1 MIGKNNHK
9 LFMEKGANKYKR
21 YTLKKLSVGVVSV
34 SIGFGLMFGSVE
46 GVSADE
52 LTGTNSVVEPNNVDS
67 VQSNEEVSAE
77 SNVDKSSETVQSDS
91 SEQTA
96 TIDQSLEMKRQEV
109 KTVLGES
116 NIVGEQ
122 YTDLVTKIANAQTLD
137 ELEGILVEIKQTA
150 SLEDNQDL
158 TEQSETEHD
167 AGEKLK
173 NHSEEKDGELDKITP
188 PSTETSL
195 SKESSVENLVRVDQL
210 NVTSDVKYTLN
221 DVRHLLNS
229 ADIARIESGELTVQ
243 QTIEKLLN
251 NKVELRETEARHE
264 NGVLAAGVEKSSL
277 SPDKQRGKSRSRRS
291 LNGVDVE
298 SLFRLFTE
306 QDTVRDVYNRI
317 QQMRQANLIAETEF
331 HFFRFEMLRHLRD
344 SIANNTHD
352 SNNLLPENIKNQSPD
367 AEKIL
372 NMHLSNREN
381 VTVPMSRLIE
391 QPFRRISDETK
402 KELDY
407 INEFLKNIETVL
419 LTRFGTN
426 DEGVYFSADEYD
438 NHAVNYASHK
448 TRKTF
453 HVPEII
459 TNPDGTV
466 TLKMSSESEG
476 GVELKSH
483 YAFSFNLSHE
493 LNERVKQ
500 EQLVRG
506 LYRPD
511 RGQQSDEN
519 GDKLQN
525 QVSNPNYEINK
536 YSAQNGT
543 FPGYVGYYTSQWSDQ
558 GGYDRK
564 KDRFAKI
571 ELTFEANDQMITDA
585 KISSGILSNSY
596 NYRHRPG
603 TFIASQEF
611 NEKAE
616 ELKTLLNLMTEY
628 KKVKNK
634 ITVTQQKI
642 DQFNQSLGEA
652 TRVLSQ
658 RDYDNL
664 NTKHQNL
671 KQEIE
676 QIKADYTTL
685 TNKSMYDKLHQQVK
699 RDIATSKSGIEG
711 SLNDLYPVND
721 LNNNGKKDTEDITF
735 ADQKVSDAKDKHT
748 TLLSKIIE
756 LNGKPDISQ
765 EEYTQLINMHEEF
778 KESIKDGRDAI
789 DAIPQSDKISLLGE
803 TYNAK
808 RDKLKRDL
816 PQDNVKL
823 PAAPTTAT
831 QTSSD
836 PNEKNSITNPTLI
849 NGNFSDLSQGAKVGA
864 ESVNNGVN
872 SVPGWTVINSTQEVI
887 PLINRRKALTATVSR
902 NEFVN
907 PNNNNAVVLGVSST
921 EFVTDNLNK
930 GKIDVDK
937 VGGIFQTINVTPG
950 SELVVKFRADSPGYH
965 AGNDQGFD
973 NKRHAVAQAQV
984 EISDADTGT
993 TLGTILPPSRGH
1005 GEAVGIVNIPEG
1017 VNRVKVTLS
1026 HKSARTH
1033 NISKGDLASKGWY
1046 PGAVVSDVRV
1056 SSGAHV
1062 TFELTDKSHAYTS
1075 TNSDQTP
1082 YERTLQ
1088 VRFNNRGN
1096 EKAKATFT
1104 MRLPEG
1110 VTYRSVSNGTGSY
1123 DTQTRI
1129 LTVTKEGIPGQG
1141 THVTDINLTFDTS
1154 APRTFEVETQ
1164 NVTYATSP
1172 DYLPKNSNNGLGRSI
1187 QLGNVGSYSVTVAMY
1202 TSELQTMVNE
1212 YQDTIGSFK
1221 YYNAPDNLK
1230 SEYDS
1235 AIEEGRQIL
1244 VNTQSTQQEINNVAD
1259 KIKNAKDALQGQ
1271 ETNKAELEAAIKV
1284 ADITTADPLYDMLQ
1298 DIDSNLKSE
1307 YESAIATAQR
1317 LLTKPDATQKEV
1329 QQATDELNIKDIKV
1343 SFELYEKSI
1352 KRYDESYNQLPKL
1365 DNDQIFVTGK
1375 AHNRLTK
1382 LWSEI
1387 DMYHRSAWSKVF
1399 NKDIKQN
1406 LQSSFFKIFMK
1417 RQKLS
1422 AVPDKTEIS
1431 IPAEKTSVHDLGA
1444 NLSLEEK
1451 NIIKKAIEDTNN
1463 FLSGTKVEISDN
1475 GTATIT
1481 FPDHT
1486 ESESS
1491 QETIDRS
1498 DLIQEFTP
1506 GEKQS
1511 LLEKQKEEALSDID
1525 SLIDLSDDE
1534 RQTFKD
1540 KVAEAGTADEIVD
1553 ILAEAS
1559 GLSFDKLEEAKA
1571 TLRNKIETLV
1581 EDEEQKDIFLEEIAA
1596 AEQLEDVQAI
1606 EDIVDAYLSV
1616 EDEDELAEAKDD
1628 AKAVVDKAANNELS
1642 PERKAAHKAAIEN
1655 ASNLE
1660 EITEIVKEAEQEI
1673 FRNYQAYG
1681 KDQIDKLDDAN
1692 LSPEQKAK
1700 LAAEIE
1706 RATTIDEIE
1715 RILDKADTEASDK
1728 ALTAEKEAAKA
1739 EIDDL
1744 PGLSNEA
1751 KAELKDQIDDAENST
1766 EIADVFNEVEERAL
1780 AEAKDDAKAVVD
1792 KAANNELSPERK
1804 AAHKAAIENAS
1815 NLEEITEIVKEAEQ
1829 EIFRNYQ
1836 AYGKDQIDKL
1846 DDANLSPEQKAKL
1859 AAEIER
1865 ATTIDEIERILDKAD
1880 TEASDKALTAEK
1892 EAAKAEIDDLPGL
1905 SNEAKAELKDQ
1916 IDDAENS
1923 TEIADVFNEVE
1934 ERALAEAKDDAKAV
1948 VDKAANNELSP
1959 ERKAAHKA
1967 AIENASNLEEITE
1980 IVKEAEQEIFRN
1992 YQAYGKDQID
2002 KLDDANLSP
2011 EQKAKL
2017 AAEIERATTI
2027 DEIERILDKADTEA
2041 SDKALTAEKE
2051 AAKAEIDDLPGL
2063 SNEAKAELKDQI
2075 DDAENST
2082 EIADVFNE
2090 VEERAL
2096 AEAKDDAKAV
2106 VDKAANN
2113 ELSPERKAAHKAAI
2127 ENASN
2132 LEEITEIV
2140 KEAEQEIFRNYQAYG
2155 KDQIDKLD
2163 DANLSPEQK
2172 AKLAAEI
2179 ERATTIDEIER
2190 ILDKADTEASD
2201 KALTAEK
2208 EAAKAEIDDLPG
2220 LSNEAKAELKDQI
2233 DDAENSTEIA
2243 DVFNEV
2249 EERALAEAKD
2259 DAKAVVD
2266 KAANNELSPER
2277 KAAHKAAIENASNLE
2292 EITEIV
2298 KEAEQEIFRNYQAY
2312 GKDQIDKLDDA
2323 NLSPEQKAK
2332 LAAEIERATTI
2343 DEIER
2348 ILDKAD
2354 TEASDKALT
2363 AEKEAAKA
2371 EIDDLPGLSNEAK
2384 AELKD
2389 QIDDAENSTEIA
2401 DVFNEVEERALAE
2414 AKDDAKAVV
2423 DKAANNELSPERK
2436 AAHKAAIEN
2445 ASNLE
2450 EITEIVKEAEQEIFR
2465 NYQASDNGAG
2475 TVQPEKPEFDG
2486 GTHGLGLI
2494 NEKPAFPAEELGR
2507 LLQVERDKASAYVGT
2522 LSNLDASKV
2531 TEFQQAIQQAQ
2542 TVPAIEAISQTAE
2555 ALNAKLAPSASESG
2569 NGAGTV
2575 QPEKPEFDGGT
2586 HGLGLINEKPAFP
2599 AEELGRLLQVER
2611 DKASAYVGTLSNLD
2625 ASKVTEFQQA
2635 IQQAQTVPAIEAI
2648 SQTAEALNAK
2658 LAPSAS
2664 ESGNG
2669 AGTVQPEKPEFDG
2682 GTHGLGLINEKPAFP
2697 AEELG
2702 RLLQVERDKASA
2714 YVGTLSNLDAS
2725 KVTEFQQAIQQAQTV
2740 PAIEA
2745 ISQTAEALN
2754 AKLAPFASESGNG
2767 AGTVQPEKPEFDGGT
2782 HGLGLINE
2790 KPAFPAEELG
2800 RLLQVE
2806 RDKASAYV
2814 GTLSNLDASKVTE
2827 FQQAIQQAQTVP
2839 AIEAISQTAE
2849 ALNAKLAPSASE
2861 SGNGAGTVQPEKP
2874 EFDGGTHG
2882 LGLINEKPAFPAE
2895 ELGRLLQVE
2904 RDKASAYVGTLSNL
2918 DASKVTEFQKA
2929 IQNAQTVPAIEAISQ
2944 TAEALNAKLA
2954 SSAPESGNG
2963 EGTVQPEMPEFDG
2976 GTHGLGLINEK
2987 PTFPAEELG
2996 RLLQVERDKASAYV
3010 GTLSNL
3016 DASKVTEFQQAIQN
3030 AQTVPAIEAISQTA
3044 EALNAKLASSA
3055 PESGNGEGTVQPE
3068 MPEFNGGTQGLGL
3081 INEKPEFPAEEL
3093 EQGKV
3098 GDEQEQST
3106 EPKAPTQPGQNAP
3119 ESEHPVDKPA
3129 VTDHLQK
3136 VKTQVNGQQSIQES
3150 TKQEKSGERL
3160 PDTATISWLLG
3171 VTGIST
3177 LLAGLGLKK
3186 KREDDDK

>member
-52 LTGTNSVVEPNNVDS
+52 LTGTNSVVEPNNIDS
-67 VQSNEEVSAE
+67 LQSSEEVSAE
-77 SNVDKSSETVQSDS
+77 SNVDKSSETVQSES
-91 SEQTA
+91 SEQA
-96 TIDQSLEMKRQEV
+96 AAIDQSLEIKRQEV
-109 KTVLGES
+109 KTILGQS

-122 YTDLVTKIANAQTLD
+122 YTDLVTKISNAQTLD
-137 ELEGILVEIKQTA
+137 ELEGILAEIKQTV
-150 SLEDNQDL
+150 SLEDNQD
-158 TEQSETEHD
+158 ESKQSETEHD
-167 AGEKLK
+167 AEEKLK

-195 SKESSVENLVRVDQL
+195 SKEASVDNLVEVDQL

-243 QTIEKLLN
+243 QIIEKLLN

-277 SPDKQRGKSRSRRS
+277 STDKQRGKSRSRRS

-298 SLFRLFTE
+298 ALFQPFTE
-306 QDTVRDVYNRI
+306 HNTVRDVYNRI

-344 SIANNTHD
+344 SIADNTHD
-352 SNNLLPENIKNQSPD
+352 SNNLLPENIKNGLPE
-367 AEKIL
+367 AERIL

-391 QPFRRISDETK
+391 HPIRRISNETK

-407 INEFLKNIETVL
+407 INEFLKNIEAVL
-419 LTRFGTN
+419 LNRFGTN
-426 DEGVYFSADEYD
+426 DEGVYFSSDEYD
-438 NHAVNYASHK
+438 NQAVNYASHK

-453 HVPEII
+453 HVPEIR
-459 TNPDGTV
+459 TNEDGTV

-483 YAFSFNLSHE
+483 YAFSFSLSPE
-493 LNERVKQ
+493 LNERVKE

-525 QVSNPNYEINK
+525 QVSNPKFEVNEYLQK
-536 YSAQNGT
+536 SGV
-543 FPGYVGYYTSQWSDQ
+543 FPAYVGYYISQWSEK

-571 ELTFEANDQMITDA
+571 ELTFEAKNEKITDA
-585 KISSGILSNSY
+585 KLSSGILSNSY

-603 TFIASQEF
+603 TFIASQGF
-611 NEKAE
+611 NEQAE

-628 KKVKNK
+628 NQLKNK
-634 ITVTQQKI
+634 ITGTKQKI
-642 DQFNQSLGEA
+642 NEFNQSLGEE

-664 NTKHQNL
+664 NAKHQKL

-676 QIKADYTTL
+676 QIKTDYTTL
-685 TNKSMYDKLHQQVK
+685 TNKAMYDKLHQQV
-699 RDIATSKSGIEG
+699 RTNINTSRAGIEG
-711 SLNDLYPVND
+711 SLKDLYPVND
-721 LNNNGKKDTEDITF
+721 LNDNGNKDDQDVNN
-735 ADQKVSDAKDKHT
+735 AVQKVSDAKEKKI
-748 TLLSKIIE
+748 TLLSKVAE
-756 LNGKPDISQ
+756 LNGKPNISQ
-765 EEYTQLINMHEEF
+765 EEYSQAVSLSNQF
-778 KESIKDGRDAI
+778 KTAIKDAQGAI
-789 DAIPQSDKISLLGE
+789 NAIPESDEMSLLGE
-803 TYNAK
+803 TYNV
-808 RDKLKRDL
+808 RRNRLKREL
-816 PQDNVKL
+816 PQDDVKL
-823 PAAPTTAT
+823 PTAPTMAT

-849 NGNFSDLSQGAKVGA
+849 NGDFSDLSQGAKVGA

-950 SELVVKFRADSPGYH
+950 SELVVKFRADSIGYH
-965 AGNDQGFD
+965 SGNDQGFD

-993 TLGTILPPSRGH
+993 ILGTILPPSRGH
-1005 GEAVGIVNIPEG
+1005 GEAVGIINIPEG

-1056 SSGAHV
+1056 SSGSHV
-1062 TFELTDKSHAYTS
+1062 TIELTDKSHAYTS

-1104 MRLPEG
+1104 MMLPEG

-2465 NYQASDNGAG
+2465 NYQAYGKDQIDKLDDANLSPEQKAKLAAEIERATTIDEIERILDKADTEASDKALTAEKEAAKAEIDDLPGLSNEAKAELKDQIDDAENSTEIADVFNEVEERALAEAKAKALDEINQLGELTDDEKATYEANINEAETIEEVKGYVENAKLSVSAPESGNGEG
-2475 TVQPEKPEFDG
+2475 TVQPEMPEFDG

-2494 NEKPAFPAEELGR
+2494 NEKPAFPVEELAR
-2507 LLQVERDKASAYVGT
+2507 LLQAERDKASAYV
-2522 LSNLDASKV
+2522 A
-2531 TEFQQAIQQAQ
+2531 
-2542 TVPAIEAISQTAE
+2542 
-2555 ALNAKLAPSASESG
+2555 
-2569 NGAGTV
+2569 
-2575 QPEKPEFDGGT
+2575 
-2586 HGLGLINEKPAFP
+2586 
-2599 AEELGRLLQVER
+2599 
-2611 DKASAYVGTLSNLD
+2611 
-2625 ASKVTEFQQA
+2625 
-2635 IQQAQTVPAIEAI
+2635 
-2648 SQTAEALNAK
+2648 
-2658 LAPSAS
+2658 
-2664 ESGNG
+2664 
-2669 AGTVQPEKPEFDG
+2669 
-2682 GTHGLGLINEKPAFP
+2682 
-2697 AEELG
+2697 
-2702 RLLQVERDKASA
+2702 
-2714 YVGTLSNLDAS
+2714 
-2725 KVTEFQQAIQQAQTV
+2725 
-2740 PAIEA
+2740 
-2745 ISQTAEALN
+2745 
-2754 AKLAPFASESGNG
+2754 
-2767 AGTVQPEKPEFDGGT
+2767 
-2782 HGLGLINE
+2782 
-2790 KPAFPAEELG
+2790 
-2800 RLLQVE
+2800 
-2806 RDKASAYV
+2806 
-2814 GTLSNLDASKVTE
+2814 
-2827 FQQAIQQAQTVP
+2827 
-2839 AIEAISQTAE
+2839 
-2849 ALNAKLAPSASE
+2849 
-2861 SGNGAGTVQPEKP
+2861 
-2874 EFDGGTHG
+2874 
-2882 LGLINEKPAFPAE
+2882 
-2895 ELGRLLQVE
+2895 
-2904 RDKASAYVGTLSNL
+2904 TLSNL

-2929 IQNAQTVPAIEAISQ
+2929 IQQAQTVSAIEAISQ

-2987 PTFPAEELG
+2987 PAFPVEELA
-2996 RLLQVERDKASAYV
+2996 RLLQAERDKASAYV
-3010 GTLSNL
+3010 ATLSNL
-3016 DASKVTEFQQAIQN
+3016 DASKVTEFQKAIQQ
-3030 AQTVPAIEAISQTA
+3030 AQTVSAIEAISQTA

-3068 MPEFNGGTQGLGL
+3068 MPEFDGGTHGLGLINEKPAFPAEELARLLQAERDKASAYVGTLSNLDASKVTEFQKAIQQAQTVPAIEVISQTAEALNAKLASSAPESGNGEGTVQPEMPEFDGGTHGLGLINEKPAFPAEELARLLQVERDKASAYVGTLSNLDASKVTEFQKAIQQAQTVPAIEAISQTAEALNAKLASSAPESGNGAGTVQPEMPEFNGGTQGLGL

-3098 GDEQEQST
+3098 SDEQEQST

>member
-1 MIGKNNHK
+1 
-9 LFMEKGANKYKR
+9 MEKGANKYKR

-67 VQSNEEVSAE
+67 VQSSEEVSAE

-109 KTVLGES
+109 KTVLGKS

-173 NHSEEKDGELDKITP
+173 NHSEEKDGELDKITT

-823 PAAPTTAT
+823 PAAPTTTT

-849 NGNFSDLSQGAKVGA
+849 NGDFSDLTLGAVVGSA
-864 ESVNNGVN
+864 DNGPD
-872 SVPGWTVINSTQEVI
+872 SVPGWTVVNSSQTKI
-887 PLINRRKALTATVSR
+887 PLVNRRHTSTGTTGPFA
-902 NEFVN
+902 
-907 PNNNNAVVLGVSST
+907 NNDRNNAVVVGASNSRHVSNSNQT
-921 EFVTDNLNK
+921 
-930 GKIDVDK
+930 GKVNVDAI
-937 VGGIFQTINVTPG
+937 GGIHQEIDVTPG
-950 SELVVKFRADSPGYH
+950 SELVVKYRSDTSGSLTGIDQAFNGANH
-965 AGNDQGFD
+965 A
-973 NKRHAVAQAQV
+973 RAQAQV
-984 EISDADTGT
+984 VVTRVDTNEK
-993 TLGTILPPSRGH
+993 LMELLPPSRGY
-1005 GEAVGIVNIPEG
+1005 GETAGVVSIPRD
-1017 VNRVKVTLS
+1017 VTRVRVTLL
-1026 HKSARTH
+1026 HKSDRVH
-1033 NISKGDLASKGWY
+1033 NEHQGVLSKEGWY

-1056 SSGAHV
+1056 SSGSHV
-1062 TFELTDKSHAYTS
+1062 TTEIVKQSQTYTS
-1075 TNSDQTP
+1075 SNNTSSP
-1082 YERTLQ
+1082 YNGRVQL
-1088 VRFNNRGN
+1088 RFHNNGH
-1096 EKAKATFT
+1096 EKANATFT

-1110 VTYRSVSNGTGSY
+1110 VTYRSVSNGSGSY
-1123 DTQTRI
+1123 NEQSRT
-1129 LTVTKEGIPGQG
+1129 LTVTKNGIPAKIPNQD
-1141 THVTDINLTFDTS
+1141 TYATVDINLTFNTET
-1154 APRTFEVETQ
+1154 PRTFEIETQ
-1164 NVTYATSP
+1164 NITYRTSP
-1172 DYLPKNSNNGLGRSI
+1172 DHLNAVNIGREI
-1187 QLGNVGSYSVTVAMY
+1187 TLGNAGSYSVTVAMY
-1202 TSELQTMVNE
+1202 TSELQSKVNE
-1212 YQDTIGSFK
+1212 HQATTQSFK
-1221 YYNAPDNLK
+1221 YYNASVDLK
-1230 SEYDS
+1230 AKYDS
-1235 AIEEGRQIL
+1235 VIEEGRQIL
-1244 VNTQSTQQEINNVAD
+1244 ENTQSTQQAINDIANR
-1259 KIKNAKDALQGQ
+1259 IGIAKDALNG
-1271 ETNKAELEAAIKV
+1271 EATNKDALEAAINE
-1284 ADITTADPLYDMLQ
+1284 ANNTISNPFYSRLQ

-1307 YESAIATAQR
+1307 YDQAIAEAQQI
-1317 LLTKPDATQKEV
+1317 LGNQDAMQEEV
-1329 QQATDELNIKDIKV
+1329 KQATDKLSLQEMKV
-1343 SFELYEKSI
+1343 ALKKYEESI
-1352 KRYDESYNQLPKL
+1352 KTYQESYDQLPKL

-1375 AHNRLTK
+1375 ANRQLTK

-1387 DMYHRSAWSKVF
+1387 DINKDKAWSKVF
-1399 NKDIKQN
+1399 GNSITQN
-1406 LQSSFFKIFMK
+1406 FQPNFFKIDMK
-1417 RQKLS
+1417 RRKLVE
-1422 AVPDKTEIS
+1422 VPDKTEVS
-1431 IPAEKTSVHDLGA
+1431 IPTEKISVHDLGA
-1444 NLSLEEK
+1444 DLSQKEK
-1451 NIIKKAIEDTNN
+1451 DIIKKAIEDSNN

-1486 ESESS
+1486 GSEPS
-1491 QETIDRS
+1491 QETINRD
-1498 DLIQEFTP
+1498 DLIRELTP
-1506 GEKQS
+1506 EEKQL
-1511 LLEKQKEEALSDID
+1511 LLEKQKAEALSDID
-1525 SLIDLSDDE
+1525 RLIDLSDDE

-1540 KVAEAGTADEIVD
+1540 KVAEAGTADKIVD

-1571 TLRNKIETLV
+1571 TLRDKIETLV
-1581 EDEEQKDIFLEEIAA
+1581 EDEEQKETFLAEIDA

-1606 EDIVDAYLSV
+1606 EDLVDTYLGV
-1616 EDEDELAEAKDD
+1616 EDEDELAEAK
-1628 AKAVVDKAANNELS
+1628 AKALDEINQ
-1642 PERKAAHKAAIEN
+1642 
-1655 ASNLE
+1655 LE
-1660 EITEIVKEAEQEI
+1660 ELTDDEKATYEADINEAETLEEVEGYVE
-1673 FRNYQAYG
+1673 N
-1681 KDQIDKLDDAN
+1681 
-1692 LSPEQKAK
+1692 AK
-1700 LAAEIE
+1700 LAAS
-1706 RATTIDEIE
+1706 A
-1715 RILDKADTEASDK
+1715 
-1728 ALTAEKEAAKA
+1728 
-1739 EIDDL
+1739 
-1744 PGLSNEA
+1744 
-1751 KAELKDQIDDAENST
+1751 
-1766 EIADVFNEVEERAL
+1766 
-1780 AEAKDDAKAVVD
+1780 
-1792 KAANNELSPERK
+1792 PE
-1804 AAHKAAIENAS
+1804 S
-1815 NLEEITEIVKEAEQ
+1815 
-1829 EIFRNYQ
+1829 
-1836 AYGKDQIDKL
+1836 G
-1846 DDANLSPEQKAKL
+1846 
-1859 AAEIER
+1859 
-1865 ATTIDEIERILDKAD
+1865 
-1880 TEASDKALTAEK
+1880 
-1892 EAAKAEIDDLPGL
+1892 
-1905 SNEAKAELKDQ
+1905 
-1916 IDDAENS
+1916 
-1923 TEIADVFNEVE
+1923 
-1934 ERALAEAKDDAKAV
+1934 
-1948 VDKAANNELSP
+1948 
-1959 ERKAAHKA
+1959 
-1967 AIENASNLEEITE
+1967 
-1980 IVKEAEQEIFRN
+1980 
-1992 YQAYGKDQID
+1992 
-2002 KLDDANLSP
+2002 
-2011 EQKAKL
+2011 
-2017 AAEIERATTI
+2017 
-2027 DEIERILDKADTEA
+2027 
-2041 SDKALTAEKE
+2041 
-2051 AAKAEIDDLPGL
+2051 
-2063 SNEAKAELKDQI
+2063 
-2075 DDAENST
+2075 
-2082 EIADVFNE
+2082 
-2090 VEERAL
+2090 
-2096 AEAKDDAKAV
+2096 
-2106 VDKAANN
+2106 
-2113 ELSPERKAAHKAAI
+2113 
-2127 ENASN
+2127 
-2132 LEEITEIV
+2132 
-2140 KEAEQEIFRNYQAYG
+2140 
-2155 KDQIDKLD
+2155 
-2163 DANLSPEQK
+2163 
-2172 AKLAAEI
+2172 
-2179 ERATTIDEIER
+2179 
-2190 ILDKADTEASD
+2190 
-2201 KALTAEK
+2201 
-2208 EAAKAEIDDLPG
+2208 
-2220 LSNEAKAELKDQI
+2220 
-2233 DDAENSTEIA
+2233 
-2243 DVFNEV
+2243 
-2249 EERALAEAKD
+2249 
-2259 DAKAVVD
+2259 
-2266 KAANNELSPER
+2266 
-2277 KAAHKAAIENASNLE
+2277 
-2292 EITEIV
+2292 
-2298 KEAEQEIFRNYQAY
+2298 
-2312 GKDQIDKLDDA
+2312 
-2323 NLSPEQKAK
+2323 
-2332 LAAEIERATTI
+2332 
-2343 DEIER
+2343 
-2348 ILDKAD
+2348 
-2354 TEASDKALT
+2354 
-2363 AEKEAAKA
+2363 
-2371 EIDDLPGLSNEAK
+2371 
-2384 AELKD
+2384 
-2389 QIDDAENSTEIA
+2389 
-2401 DVFNEVEERALAE
+2401 
-2414 AKDDAKAVV
+2414 
-2423 DKAANNELSPERK
+2423 
-2436 AAHKAAIEN
+2436 
-2445 ASNLE
+2445 
-2450 EITEIVKEAEQEIFR
+2450 
-2465 NYQASDNGAG
+2465 NGEG
-2475 TVQPEKPEFDG
+2475 TVQPEKPEFNG

-2494 NEKPAFPAEELGR
+2494 NEKPAFPAEEL
-2507 LLQVERDKASAYVGT
+2507 A
-2522 LSNLDASKV
+2522 
-2531 TEFQQAIQQAQ
+2531 
-2542 TVPAIEAISQTAE
+2542 
-2555 ALNAKLAPSASESG
+2555 
-2569 NGAGTV
+2569 
-2575 QPEKPEFDGGT
+2575 
-2586 HGLGLINEKPAFP
+2586 
-2599 AEELGRLLQVER
+2599 
-2611 DKASAYVGTLSNLD
+2611 
-2625 ASKVTEFQQA
+2625 
-2635 IQQAQTVPAIEAI
+2635 
-2648 SQTAEALNAK
+2648 
-2658 LAPSAS
+2658 
-2664 ESGNG
+2664 
-2669 AGTVQPEKPEFDG
+2669 
-2682 GTHGLGLINEKPAFP
+2682 
-2697 AEELG
+2697 
-2702 RLLQVERDKASA
+2702 
-2714 YVGTLSNLDAS
+2714 
-2725 KVTEFQQAIQQAQTV
+2725 
-2740 PAIEA
+2740 
-2745 ISQTAEALN
+2745 
-2754 AKLAPFASESGNG
+2754 
-2767 AGTVQPEKPEFDGGT
+2767 
-2782 HGLGLINE
+2782 
-2790 KPAFPAEELG
+2790 
-2800 RLLQVE
+2800 
-2806 RDKASAYV
+2806 
-2814 GTLSNLDASKVTE
+2814 
-2827 FQQAIQQAQTVP
+2827 
-2839 AIEAISQTAE
+2839 
-2849 ALNAKLAPSASE
+2849 
-2861 SGNGAGTVQPEKP
+2861 
-2874 EFDGGTHG
+2874 
-2882 LGLINEKPAFPAE
+2882 
-2895 ELGRLLQVE
+2895 RLLQVE

-2929 IQNAQTVPAIEAISQ
+2929 IQQAQTVPAIEVISQ

-2976 GTHGLGLINEK
+2976 GT
-2987 PTFPAEELG
+2987 
-2996 RLLQVERDKASAYV
+2996 
-3010 GTLSNL
+3010 
-3016 DASKVTEFQQAIQN
+3016 
-3030 AQTVPAIEAISQTA
+3030 
-3044 EALNAKLASSA
+3044 
-3055 PESGNGEGTVQPE
+3055 
-3068 MPEFNGGTQGLGL
+3068 QGLGL

-3098 GDEQEQST
+3098 SDEQEQST